1 MDIINSN
8 NSESLCNS
16 FESYISNKDKIEIT
30 KMNENIGSIDDTVER
45 KSDDPTFEDNNSI
58 LKSLV
63 RVSAQN
69 TLKEKPHS

>member
-1 MDIINSN
+1 
-8 NSESLCNS
+8 
-16 FESYISNKDKIEIT
+16 
-30 KMNENIGSIDDTVER
+30 MNENMGSIDDTVER